1 MRYTDLFAK
10 ERFTK
15 EEQWLKDH
23 LLYECVMGSQAYG
36 LATPES
42 DVDVVGL
49 VMPREEHLW
58 PQRFGYVLGFDTVP
72 NFNSKEVKGK
82 GKRIELGPESTH
94 SDVEGE
100 WVSLVRFFYLAGVKG
115 SPNLIETLFVRR
127 NLVTFSTNIGWMLRD
142 NKQKFLSMRTFYA
155 FKGYAFQQVAR
166 IRRCV
171 ERGKAETPKR
181 QEYLDKWGYDLKMAY
196 HPLRLLDQ
204 LNQLL
209 DEGTIDLMRNKEE
222 CKAMRKGEWGDFKTF
237 DRVMSERL
245 EALEKKALTTNAIAP
260 KPRLGELKVLLM
272 NCLEE
277 WYGSEG
283 AMKKQTE
290 YVSVQDL
297 WDRLDKME
305 EKIDRVKKTP
315 SHGLG
320 PF

>member
-15 EEQWLKDH
+15 EEQWMKDN

-42 DVDVVGL
+42 DVDIVAL
-49 VMPREEHLW
+49 VMPKENQVY
-58 PQRFGYVLGFDTVP
+58 PQRFGYILGFDELPT
-72 NFNSKEVKGK
+72 FNSKEVKGA
-82 GKRIELGPESTH
+82 GKRIELPDSTH

-100 WVSLVRFFYLAGVKG
+100 WVSLIRFFYLCAVKG
-115 SPNLIETLFVRR
+115 SPNLIETLFCRR
-127 NLVTFSTNIGWMLRD
+127 NLVTFSTDIGWMLRD
-142 NKQKFLSMRTFYA
+142 NRPKFLSMRTFHA

-171 ERGKAETPKR
+171 ERGKAETEKR
-181 QEYLDKWGYDLKMAY
+181 QMYLDKYGYDIKMAY

-245 EALEKKALTTNAIAP
+245 EALEKKALTTNAISP
-260 KPRLGELKVLLM
+260 KPRMGELKVLLAE
-272 NCLEE
+272 CLESF
-277 WYGSEG
+277 YGSEDS
-283 AMKKQTE
+283 MKKQTE
-290 YVSVQDL
+290 YVSVQDV

-305 EKIDRVKKTP
+305 ERLLP
-315 SHGLG
+315 NLNLGLG
-320 PF
+320 AG

>member
-10 ERFTK
+10 ERFGQD
-15 EEQWLKDH
+15 EQWMLDN
-23 LLYECVMGSQAYG
+23 LLYEAVMGSQAYG

-42 DVDVVGL
+42 DIDIVAL
-49 VMPREEHLW
+49 VMPKEEHLF
-58 PQRFGYVLGFDTVP
+58 PQRYGFIPGFDEVP
-72 NFNSKEVKGK
+72 NFESKEIKGK
-82 GKRIELGPESTH
+82 GKRIELTDSKH

-100 WVSLVRFFYLAGVKG
+100 WVSLVRFFYLTGVKG

-127 NLVTFSTNIGWMLRD
+127 NLVTFSTDIGWMLRD
-142 NKQKFLSMRTFYA
+142 NRQKFLSMRTFHA

-245 EALEKKALTTNAIAP
+245 EALEKKALTTNAISP
-260 KPRLGELKVLLM
+260 KPRMGELKVLLAE
-272 NCLEE
+272 CLESF
-277 WYGSEG
+277 YGSEHS
-283 AMKKQTE
+283 MKKQTE
-290 YVSVQDL
+290 YVSVKDL
-297 WDRLDKME
+297 MERLDKME
-305 EKIDRVKKTP
+305 ERLLP
-315 SHGLG
+315 NLNLGLG
-320 PF
+320 AC